1 MMQLTELAE
10 LLGAELLGDNASF
23 TGVSTDTR
31 KLLPG
36 ELFIALEGAMYNGHE
51 FIAVAAEKQ
60 AAAALI
66 SHPVD
71 RLLPLIQVQDTRLA
85 LGQMAAYHRNRF
97 TVPVIAV
104 TGSCGKTTTKAMMAS
119 ILSCMGAALA
129 PESSFN
135 NDIGVP
141 LTLLKFQQL
150 HRYAV
155 IEMGANHPGE
165 IAYLCELAK
174 PDVAVVTNVAP
185 AHLAGFGSIAG
196 VAEAKGEI
204 YQGLSLHG
212 IAIINQDESF
222 ATSWLSLINSRRVI
236 SFGINAKADFTAV
249 NITLDEEGRPRFLL
263 IYPEGE
269 VSIQLPVLGMHNVSN
284 ALAAAAATYAVGAS
298 GAAIEQG
305 LATFSPVSKRLIK
318 HLGRSGAQVI
328 DDTYNAN
335 PKSVLAALEVLAC
348 SSLTEKI
355 FVFGGMG
362 ELGLEEEKFHTEIG
376 HLARKMGIQRL
387 FGYGRLSQLTV
398 QAFGENGFHF
408 MDQNALVL
416 ILKNILSPKT
426 IVLVKGSRLACMEN
440 VVQALI

>member
-31 KLLPG
+31 NLLPG

-60 AAAALI
+60 AAAALV
-66 SHPVD
+66 SQPVD
-71 RLLPLIQVQDTRLA
+71 HILPLIQVQDTRLA

-119 ILSCMGAALA
+119 ILGYMGAALA

-141 LTLLKFQQL
+141 LTLLKFQQS

-165 IAYLCELAK
+165 IAYLCGLAK
-174 PDVAVVTNVAP
+174 PDVALVTNVAP

-196 VAEAKGEI
+196 VAEAKSEI
-204 YQGLSLHG
+204 YQGLSLQG
-212 IAIINQDESF
+212 IAIINQDEPF
-222 ATSWLSLINSRRVI
+222 AISWLSLINSRKVI
-236 SFGINAKADFTAV
+236 SFGINAKADFTAE

-263 IYPEGE
+263 IYPEGK
-269 VSIQLPVLGMHNVSN
+269 VSIQLPVLGMHNISN

-305 LATFSPVSKRLIK
+305 LATFSPASKRLIK
-318 HLGRSGAQVI
+318 HLGCAGAQII

-335 PKSVLAALEVLAC
+335 PKSVLAALEVLAL
-348 SSLTEKI
+348 SPAEKI

-387 FGYGRLSQLTV
+387 FGYGSLSQLTV

-408 MDQNALVL
+408 MDQNELVL
-416 ILKNILSPKT
+416 VLKNVLSPKT
-426 IVLVKGSRLACMEN
+426 IVLVKGSRLAQMEN
-440 VVQALI
+440 IVQALI